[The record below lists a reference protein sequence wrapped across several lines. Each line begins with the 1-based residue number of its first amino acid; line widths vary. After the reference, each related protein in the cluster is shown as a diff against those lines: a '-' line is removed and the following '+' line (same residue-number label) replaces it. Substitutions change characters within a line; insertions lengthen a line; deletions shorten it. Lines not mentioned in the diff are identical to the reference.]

1 MTSSIDIISIV
12 TDLMGFIATIIIF
25 VLTSIDSRKATEE
38 QTRRESIRAT
48 LTDFATIR
56 RAHQGFEKDLT
67 SENRVD
73 KLRNYLNDLERF
85 ATGCNLKAY
94 SIEVVYTMS
103 GGTVINQYKK
113 YFRDFITERRR
124 LMKSN
129 SVVRP
134 WTMYT
139 EYEEMVRQ
147 IYELR
152 KDKWEEP
159 ILRTE
164 EMVILD
170 KFINMRV
177 SNTEDVFEAFRS
189 LDRVIEDHGKGK
201 ERYLYIPGKR
211 DDRCLLIAHADTYFD
226 EFYQENVVES
236 DIEYKEGNYVSN
248 SDVVG
253 IGADDR
259 AGCAILWLLRDSGHS
274 LLILDGEEHGQIGAK
289 YLRDSNRDLF
299 NEINEHSFL
308 LQLDRRGRKEYKYYH
323 LPVGEDFIRY
333 IEDATKF
340 TFTQGKG
347 KTDIC
352 TLCEKACGV
361 NLSIGYYDEHT
372 PDERLNYNEWLDT
385 YNVVKGMIEKPLK
398 KYKLKSE

>member
-1 MTSSIDIISIV
+1 M
-12 TDLMGFIATIIIF
+12 A
-25 VLTSIDSRKATEE
+25 K
-38 QTRRESIRAT
+38 
-48 LTDFATIR
+48 
-56 RAHQGFEKDLT
+56 
-67 SENRVD
+67 
-73 KLRNYLNDLERF
+73 
-85 ATGCNLKAY
+85 
-94 SIEVVYTMS
+94 
-103 GGTVINQYKK
+103 
-113 YFRDFITERRR
+113 
-124 LMKSN
+124 
-129 SVVRP
+129 
-134 WTMYT
+134 
-139 EYEEMVRQ
+139 
-147 IYELR
+147 
-152 KDKWEEP
+152 
-159 ILRTE
+159 
-164 EMVILD
+164 
-170 KFINMRV
+170 
-177 SNTEDVFEAFRS
+177 
-189 LDRVIEDHGKGK
+189 
-201 ERYLYIPGKR
+201 GKR